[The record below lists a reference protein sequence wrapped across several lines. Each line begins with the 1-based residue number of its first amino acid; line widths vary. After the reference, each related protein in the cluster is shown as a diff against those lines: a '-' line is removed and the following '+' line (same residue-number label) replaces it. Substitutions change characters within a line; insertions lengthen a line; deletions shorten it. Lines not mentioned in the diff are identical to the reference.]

1 MDSKQKL
8 IATLHEEA
16 DEWLTERFGID
27 DTKMA
32 KLIAEFT
39 YENRQELAKDLA
51 NIRTNEL
58 DDFIVMRHM
67 IHKVKDG

>member
-1 MDSKQKL
+1 MDTKQKL

-16 DEWLTERFGID
+16 DEWLTDKFGIE

-39 YENRQELAKDLA
+39 YENRQEVA
-51 NIRTNEL
+51 NDIANTYQDPNLVLRN
-58 DDFIVMRHM
+58 I
-67 IHKVKDG
+67 IHKLKDG